1 MITSSDGALFRG
13 ESMHSI
19 CLLSSRSHVLV
30 LDLLAYPILYIY
42 AVHSLKQ
49 QEFKDKML
57 CEGCKA

>member
-1 MITSSDGALFRG
+1 MITSSYGPLFRG

-30 LDLLAYPILYIY
+30 LDLLAYPFINMF
-42 AVHSLKQ
+42 AVYSLKQ

-57 CEGCKA
+57 CEGCKT